1 MRPLAVPDGNVPSE
15 IIPVFILP
23 RFFRF
28 VKIRSQNFFRFRLKF
43 FQSFPSADPQQ
54 KPNVPR
60 RQQNTFRLP
69 SPVLDCVFGF
79 LYPRKRHFSAGEYVA
94 SQIAFHIQ
102 KTVPNIA
109 RKAERTVLRREQ
121 THITERKTLIGGK
134 KTFRHGILF
143 RIAVREAP
151 PRRISLSPLFSR
163 ILSTVFRTPQPLS
176 ADGKIKSATKS

>member
-79 LYPRKRHFSAGEYVA
+79 LYPDKTTFLRGRICSIPNRVPYTKNRPEYCPQGRSVPSSAVNRHTSQSEKRLSE
-94 SQIAFHIQ
+94 
-102 KTVPNIA
+102 
-109 RKAERTVLRREQ
+109 
-121 THITERKTLIGGK
+121 ERKHFVTA
-134 KTFRHGILF
+134 F
-143 RIAVREAP
+143 
-151 PRRISLSPLFSR
+151 FS
-163 ILSTVFRTPQPLS
+163 V
-176 ADGKIKSATKS
+176 